1 MESHQDH
8 LSDIERYI
16 QNHDKI
22 PLSDKLP
29 HFENLLRYIQP
40 FVPVDSSLEM
50 LEVGTGMGWVP
61 SLAKLRG
68 LRLRGLEISPVL
80 AEAAR
85 KYGLKHGVEPDIVVG
100 NMETYD
106 LGENQYDVI
115 IANSVFEHVEHW
127 QIGLQRLYRALKPG
141 GILFFES
148 TNKFSPTSGELPSMP
163 FYGVL
168 PDALRYR
175 FRMLIHG
182 DDIMK
187 NGIDFHQFTYPLLR
201 KAFRE
206 TGFSKFH
213 DRVDL
218 VNPLEVQSPLRR
230 KVLEVCKNSPLFKK
244 VILTFFESTTFVCVK

>member
-1 MESHQDH
+1 MESHEEH

-16 QNHDKI
+16 RNHDTI

-29 HFENLLRYIQP
+29 HFENLLRYIRP
-40 FVPVDSSLEM
+40 FVEVGPNLEM

-61 SLAKLRG
+61 ALAKQRG

-85 KYGLKHGVEPDIVVG
+85 QYGLKHGVELDIIVG
-100 NMETYD
+100 NMETYE
-106 LGENQYDVI
+106 LGENEYDVI

-127 QIGLQRLYRALKPG
+127 EIGLRRLHRALKPG

-148 TNKFSPTSGELPSMP
+148 TNKFSVTSGEYPPMP

-182 DDIMK
+182 RDIMK

-201 KAFRE
+201 QAFRQA
-206 TGFSKFH
+206 GFSRYY
-213 DRVDL
+213 DRVEL
-218 VNPLEVQSPLRR
+218 VNPAEVSSPLRR
-230 KVLEVCKNSPLFKK
+230 RVLEWCKNSRIIKEI
-244 VILTFFESTTFVCVK
+244 VLTFFESTTFICVK